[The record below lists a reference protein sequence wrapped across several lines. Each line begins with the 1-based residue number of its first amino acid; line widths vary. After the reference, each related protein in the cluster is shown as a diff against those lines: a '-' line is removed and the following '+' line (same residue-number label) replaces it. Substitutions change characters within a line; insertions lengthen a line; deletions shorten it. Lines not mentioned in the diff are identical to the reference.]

1 MEIIIVLTVFIHLK
15 QKINSKH
22 TMFVKIMTIVI

>member
-1 MEIIIVLTVFIHLK
+1 MPKKLLR

-22 TMFVKIMTIVI
+22 TK